1 MSLGTENQDRRVAEL
16 RVRLGWLGRLRTHLG
31 AWTWGSDGWIRGV
44 QDESMVGIANFWDSK
59 GLHGPSNLLQ
69 LPKSGADRDGDP
81 LGVGYGA
88 RRECKFDPANQNDN
102 ERRVAENPRTV
113 HATGTAECNR
123 CVPF

>member
-1 MSLGTENQDRRVAEL
+1 
-16 RVRLGWLGRLRTHLG
+16 
-31 AWTWGSDGWIRGV
+31 
-44 QDESMVGIANFWDSK
+44 MVGIANFWDSK
-59 GLHGPSNLLQ
+59 GVWKLHGPSEWQRTLVQ

-113 HATGTAECNR
+113 HVTGIAEWNR